1 MATVNTRPYFRPR
14 KGRSG
19 FDLLHASD
27 TPEDAQRLAQEGYQ
41 PADPETARA
50 AVTYNSKGWAQGED
64 AYRLGLKDRPV
75 EAESWGNGMGI
86 TRSGPDL
93 DWSDGK
99 RNGATAATGREL
111 DAAGMLGTGPDVEVT
126 IGKPPMLWRK
136 EQPKAEDWG
145 DGKRGGMTGATGREL
160 DAAGMLGTGPDV
172 EVTEGKPRLLSRTP
186 AMEQD
191 WGDAK
196 RSGMS
201 NPPER
206 PRAPGITVSAAS
218 KSPDDATYLQRLT
231 SNSEP
236 LKGREAGGH
245 GLERF
250 PFSDEQLEAMFPEP
264 GKGTGGGGYNYAAE
278 SYDPILEAAQGQA
291 REGRLIAAIGRAGAQ
306 FNESL
311 TGAKYDRAAYDG
323 YAKDAERPVGDLLQ
337 RRQAVSQRQARTRQ
351 AQQDR
356 MRAEEHVANLR
367 RQRSQDA
374 RQAENDAYHRQRDVV
389 GDQRYA
395 AKEAESAR
403 RFDLTRRDAA
413 ANRALQR
420 QTQADTRAL
429 AQQQRVDA
437 ARAKAEAQAQENAL
451 KRGEKLGQATTK
463 APYGELQQAL
473 EGLDELAPGLIYGD
487 ETAQTPLSTKDRVVN
502 ALPFGA
508 GDRLMSDKALQYK
521 SNLQNLRDL
530 ITRARSGAAINA
542 SEEAHYLRLLGD
554 DVLSDPRRA
563 AAGINAV
570 RQGIAQKLRDAQLAY
585 SGPVLDQ
592 YEQGGGTTYRNPVFS
607 GQAPQRRAASAP
619 VVMLSPDGRQ
629 YTVDPSEVDEA
640 QRNGWRLK

>member
-1 MATVNTRPYFRPR
+1 MATVNTRPYYRPR

-27 TPEDAQRLAQEGYQ
+27 TPEDAQRLAQEGYK
-41 PADPETARA
+41 PADPDTARA

-64 AYRLGLKDRPV
+64 AYRLGLKERPV
-75 EAESWGNGMGI
+75 
-86 TRSGPDL
+86 D
-93 DWSDGK
+93 
-99 RNGATAATGREL
+99 
-111 DAAGMLGTGPDVEVT
+111 VT
-126 IGKPPMLWRK
+126 IGTPPMLWRK
-136 EQPKAEDWG
+136 EHPKAEDWG
-145 DGKRGGMTGATGREL
+145 DGKRGGMSGATGREL
-160 DAAGMLGTGPDV
+160 DAAGMLGTGDEV
-172 EVTEGKPRLLSRTP
+172 EVREGTPSLVSRTP
-186 AMEQD
+186 TMEQD

-201 NPPER
+201 NPR
-206 PRAPGITVSAAS
+206 AGGAPGITVGAAGKGPEGYLDRAKASA
-218 KSPDDATYLQRLT
+218 SPLARAPADV
-231 SNSEP
+231 
-236 LKGREAGGH
+236 
-245 GLERF
+245 
-250 PFSDEQLEAMFPEP
+250 PFSEDELSAMFE
-264 GKGTGGGGYNYAAE
+264 GTGGSGTAGE
-278 SYDPILEAAQGQA
+278 SSDPELQAAQDAA
-291 REGRLIAAIGRAGAQ
+291 RERRLVAEIGRAGAQ

-323 YAKDAERPVGDLLQ
+323 YGRDAERPVGDLLQ
-337 RRQAVSQRQARTRQ
+337 RREAVAQRQGRARQ

-356 MRAEEHVANLR
+356 MRAEESARAFR
-367 RQRSQDA
+367 RQQAQDA
-374 RQAENDAYHRQRDVV
+374 RQASNDAYQRERDARGDARQTARD
-389 GDQRYA
+389 
-395 AKEAESAR
+395 AEEAR
-403 RFDLTRRDAA
+403 RFNLSRQDAA

-420 QTQADTRAL
+420 QSQADTRAL
-429 AQQQRVDA
+429 AQQQRQDA

-463 APYGELQQAL
+463 APFGELQQAL

-487 ETAQTPLSTKDRVVN
+487 ESAQTPLSTKDRIVN

-530 ITRARSGAAINA
+530 ITRARSGAAINE
-542 SEEAHYLRLLGD
+542 SEERHYLALLGD
-554 DVLSDPRRA
+554 DVLSSPRRA

-585 SGPVLDQ
+585 TGPTLDA
-592 YEQGGGTTYRNPVFS
+592 YEQGGGTTFRSPVFS
-607 GQAPQRRAASAP
+607 GQAPQRRSAAAP
-619 VVMLSPDGRQ
+619 VVMVSPDGRQ

>member
-1 MATVNTRPYFRPR
+1 
-14 KGRSG
+14 
-19 FDLLHASD
+19 
-27 TPEDAQRLAQEGYQ
+27 
-41 PADPETARA
+41 
-50 AVTYNSKGWAQGED
+50 
-64 AYRLGLKDRPV
+64 
-75 EAESWGNGMGI
+75 
-86 TRSGPDL
+86 
-93 DWSDGK
+93 
-99 RNGATAATGREL
+99 
-111 DAAGMLGTGPDVEVT
+111 VEVT

-136 EQPKAEDWG
+136 EQPKDEDWG
-145 DGKRGGMTGATGREL
+145 DGKRGDMSGATGREL
-160 DAAGMLGTGPDV
+160 DAAGMLGPGPDV
-172 EVTEGKPRLLSRTP
+172 EVTEGKPTLLSRTP
-186 AMEQD
+186 SQDQD

-201 NPPER
+201 NPR
-206 PRAPGITVSAAS
+206 AAGAPGLQVSPSSRSAG
-218 KSPDDATYLQRLT
+218 DADYLQRLQ
-231 SNSEP
+231 
-236 LKGREAGGH
+236 KGVGAAGAPPAAA
-245 GLERF
+245 
-250 PFSDEQLEAMFPEP
+250 PFSDDELQAMFM
-264 GKGTGGGGYNYAAE
+264 GG
-278 SYDPILEAAQGQA
+278 EAAADDSDPALSAAQDAA
-291 REGRLIAAIGRAGAQ
+291 RERRLVSEIGRAGAQ

-323 YAKDAERPVGDLLQ
+323 YARDAERPVGDLLQ
-337 RRQAVSQRQARTRQ
+337 RREAVSQRQGRERT

-356 MRAEEHVANLR
+356 LRAEEAARGYR
-367 RQRSQDA
+367 RQQTQDA
-374 RQAENDAYHRQRDVV
+374 RQASNDAYQRERDARGDVRQQARD
-389 GDQRYA
+389 
-395 AKEAESAR
+395 AEDAR
-403 RFDLTRRDAA
+403 RFNLSRQDAA

-420 QTQADTRAL
+420 QAQGDTRAL
-429 AQQQRVDA
+429 ANQQRQDA

-473 EGLDELAPGLIYGD
+473 QGLDELAPGLIYGD

-585 SGPVLDQ
+585 SGPTLDA
-592 YEQGGGTTYRNPVFS
+592 YEQGGGTTFRNPVFS
-607 GQAPQRRAASAP
+607 GQAPQRQSEAAP

-629 YTVDPSEVDEA
+629 YTVDPSEVEEA
-640 QRNGWRLK
+640 QQNGWRRK